1 MREWSKI
8 FNDPSS
14 RFRNYL
20 ESFFGGN
27 KVLKVNKV
35 NNEMR
40 YLDSIATFPFQTLP
54 GKIKINSQTD
64 IGSMSVMNRLMS
76 DGGQIQNHFGGG
88 VGGMRRRQARM
99 STNGDDSESSESS
112 LPGRVTPTLFYFT
125 ILSLNLFLNQGSQ

>member
-1 MREWSKI
+1 MKLFI
-8 FNDPSS
+8 VQNIVF
-14 RFRNYL
+14 RFSQAFKFCEL
-20 ESFFGGN
+20 HT
-27 KVLKVNKV
+27 
-35 NNEMR
+35 
-40 YLDSIATFPFQTLP
+40 LDSIATFPLQTLP

-112 LPGRVTPTLFYFT
+112 LPGFVTSK
-125 ILSLNLFLNQGSQ
+125 ILYRTF